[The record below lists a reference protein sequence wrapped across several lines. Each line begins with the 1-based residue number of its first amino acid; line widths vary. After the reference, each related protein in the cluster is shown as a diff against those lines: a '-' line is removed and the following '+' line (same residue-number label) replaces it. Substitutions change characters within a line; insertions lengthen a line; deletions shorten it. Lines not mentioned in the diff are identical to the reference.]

1 MLTATAAVMAL
12 GLGDQVALITDG
24 RFSGATRGP
33 AIGHVSPEA
42 AEGGPIA
49 LVQDGDEILIDIE
62 NRRLDLLVDEKGLEE
77 RKAKWK
83 PPVKPLRRGILRRY
97 AKMALSA
104 DKGGALEY

>member
-1 MLTATAAVMAL
+1 V
-12 GLGDQVALITDG
+12 TDG

-42 AEGGPIA
+42 AAGGPIA
-49 LVQDGDEILIDIE
+49 LVQDGDEIVIDIE
-62 NRRLDLLVDEKGLEE
+62 KRRLDLLVDEKELEE
-77 RKAKWK
+77 RRARWK
-83 PPVKPLRRGILRRY
+83 PKVKPLRRGILRRY